1 MKKEEHTADQE
12 RITMAKNKSLPQD
25 NSQFVLSFEL
35 LCLLRWLVECE
46 GEKFKKLINKAM
58 QSGLKE
64 ELRYAQKAQANEAMM
79 EEVQYS
85 IVEFFGMLEAL
96 IADAINEQAIQTALE
111 KNLMPTIDQIDSNVC
126 DDATLRCS
134 LEKATLKIEMNPKE
148 NPKELLFKELLKRW
162 KPQNKNMMN

>member
-1 MKKEEHTADQE
+1 MTKKK
-12 RITMAKNKSLPQD
+12 MLPQD

-46 GEKFKKLINKAM
+46 GDKFKKLINKAM

-64 ELRYAQKAQANEAMM
+64 ELRYIQKAHVDEALM
-79 EEVQYS
+79 EDVQHS

-126 DDATLRCS
+126 DDATLRSS
-134 LEKATLKIEMNPKE
+134 LEKATSKIEMNPKE
-148 NPKELLFKELLKRW
+148 NPKEVLFKELLKRW
-162 KPQNKNMMN
+162 KPHNKNMMN